1 MADLSW
7 LWDWFPAMVGIGG
20 GGSAGLL
27 ARARAEGHREA
38 KMDSLIQTVEGL
50 TVMIKSDREA
60 IAQDLKDLKRMGH
73 ENREDIRTII
83 TVQAI
88 KEGKGLDAVVPRRE

>member
-83 TVQAI
+83 TLPAI
-88 KEGKGLDAVVPRRE
+88 KDNNRLTSPLPPYH